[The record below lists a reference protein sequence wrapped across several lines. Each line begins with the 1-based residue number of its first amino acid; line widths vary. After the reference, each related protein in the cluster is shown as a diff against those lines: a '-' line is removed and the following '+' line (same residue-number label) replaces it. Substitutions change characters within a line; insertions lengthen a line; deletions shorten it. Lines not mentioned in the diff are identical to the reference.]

1 MTAVKRRIEST
12 KFNAL
17 AAEWSERV
25 DESRAACVL
34 LLLYCRDPAYIHTWG
49 GGGVREDICVLYTEE
64 LNSTKTN
71 IHVSIMYMYT
81 GELNSANKQNSHYD
95 IEPLIYCR
103 DPAYIPARGKGAGGG
118 GQAQYYTCNYTC
130 KRTCVYMCV
139 CICACACVCIF
150 MCACVQLCS
159 CVYMCVYMRVCVC
172 VCVCSCVCLCVCS
185 CVCVCTHTHCWR

>member
-103 DPAYIPARGKGAGGG
+103 DPAYIQAWERGQLEGVELNSIHVIIQPIPIGVSFSK
-118 GQAQYYTCNYTC
+118 AQSSKLESLFCHVSV
-130 KRTCVYMCV
+130 KRDVR
-139 CICACACVCIF
+139 ALSF
-150 MCACVQLCS
+150 EL
-159 CVYMCVYMRVCVC
+159 
-172 VCVCSCVCLCVCS
+172 
-185 CVCVCTHTHCWR
+185 